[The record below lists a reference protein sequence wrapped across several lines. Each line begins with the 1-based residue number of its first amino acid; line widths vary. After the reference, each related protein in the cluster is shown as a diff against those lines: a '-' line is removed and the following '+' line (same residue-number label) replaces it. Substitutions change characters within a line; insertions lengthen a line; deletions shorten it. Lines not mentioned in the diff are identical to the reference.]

1 LATAPYRYA
10 NSPYSTAEAPSPP
23 GFLREA
29 TTAWTL
35 GPINQGLIS
44 LEGMGLGLATRDPA
58 YNPWSDMKGY
68 EPYAESL
75 IHAQSRQQMDWMKSQ
90 VDFNLREKSMQ
101 SGGAYGFAAN
111 LIGSLADPINLV
123 PIPISRGLGFVK
135 GAALGATANAGI
147 AAVTD
152 PIRIAADP
160 TADWNELAYSIGGA
174 ALFGGAL
181 GGVAGRSL
189 PFSKQDF
196 LKGQLHFDRLASDLS
211 DIEGTN
217 IARAFDAAE
226 ENYNVVSGATGLFE
240 DGRYEPVK
248 IEVVDT
254 TLRQKQGPDGNLYHY
269 DDSLGWVLEA
279 DRGRPD
285 PRPVGQDIQDTLGA
299 PERKLENRMV
309 LDEAALKKDFEDGR
323 TSLPDGEFRTS
334 GEYITFKQ
342 IEAVWR
348 KREPLQPGETKASYQ
363 ARVRESA
370 LAELKGSRASASV
383 ARTNALATLLDKAN
397 FSPVAKALR
406 LFKNDNVLG
415 DLPLQLAG
423 DYGWAIRANEFG
435 YKTPPSLLLRA
446 MRHNVAF
453 NEVRQAVDSAYVRFA
468 QQNAKA
474 TGTSFM
480 GHNLTAA
487 AEGLKTRA
495 QSLTGQK
502 VVTKE
507 IFARMAGRAVF
518 DQSDF
523 EIDGIKIVPEA
534 REAAKTWARIAQKY
548 DAEARELGIFYDQTS
563 LMKTAKDA
571 ETRIIDLRSKLAE
584 WLWNG
589 SETPRSLMPA
599 IKIGD
604 RLFTG
609 KSHDEAIS
617 KAINELG
624 ADTQITRDMYGY
636 VRNPNWSGNSTA
648 MIGPLDQPTND
659 LEWMDAAGG
668 SEPAVPKFS
677 VQSKSGMGGWNTF
690 EYRSFADYE
699 AETPEFMKDARIKDE
714 ASFLAQ
720 RKRDI
725 QSFFDRSLWDVA
737 NGLLA
742 DGVTLTGQENR
753 NGYNGVTYWNPLTRD
768 ELFLSAQAHAF
779 LKLVPPDRLTVVQ
792 QTLDRIFP
800 DRADPR
806 HDATLSSELTDQNP
820 DPGVLKMYGL
830 TEEEWRAQKAA
841 GARTQGRMVGNIL
854 QDTATGKFYA
864 VSMIR
869 VAVNRFY
876 NEQVLNTAWHEAIHA
891 LYRTGRL
898 TEEEWGLLVSEAK
911 KRNWH
916 ESFTPGN
923 RLGDEEAVAWGI
935 GHWAA
940 NPNDPRVVGPDQP
953 PEVKSLLQRI
963 VQFFN
968 ELGQKIGITKP
979 SEQEASEFEKLLGMI
994 DNGEIGR
1001 RNARLFDTPEELKAS
1016 VATMTEASPAGWRNL
1031 DELINS
1037 RINSLTDSQRR
1048 IYDDWQRQLGE
1059 LERSK
1064 LDADAQLKDFV
1075 DQPHRFLDQYGNP
1088 EPFFAR
1094 FWNHTAIGDQRDRFK
1109 TLLTAWYRRDNPTG
1123 AEQRAEK
1130 TIDDMLKDG
1139 DSQDTRPAQVPG
1151 LRHLNQRKLDM
1162 PNSFKI
1168 TDPQLGEISAA
1179 EFFNT
1184 DLEVVAEAY
1193 LRGMGHKIE
1202 AAKMFGDA
1210 NLWSKSHDIEAHW
1223 RETVYAK
1230 AAAEGAS
1237 TDELARLRSNFDEY
1251 MGWVDIIKRGVMGGL
1266 KTRDPW
1272 AMDNRIA
1279 RNLKNYQ
1286 VLTSMGRVLMTS
1298 IPEAMRLPMVNGF
1311 KTAFGS
1317 LWDRALLD
1325 YSKIKPNVEL
1335 SRETGELFDL
1345 VRDVHS
1351 ARVAELNTPDPSGGG
1366 SYIEKLL
1373 QKAVPGFFKMVGLTH
1388 WTVMTKD
1395 MLMFGAQHKVMQL
1408 AKAVDEGN
1416 NAFKLA
1422 SMGISRRDAKL
1433 LASMPSEQ
1441 HGNLI
1446 LPAVQNWAGPDGQ
1459 RARTLLID
1467 AIHGEARRAIVT
1479 PSFADRSLLF
1489 NGVAA
1494 RKGKVVAES
1503 DLMSLPLQFMSYGIA
1518 ASQKVL
1524 MSGLQGRDQSFF
1536 MGALAMMF
1544 LGMFSNYLK
1553 QPQTAT
1559 MNKSTGEWLLEGYEA
1574 SGVGAFWF
1582 SDLNQMIE
1590 RYSSNSLGIRPALGI
1605 DPRFGKTTNVG
1616 DFIDAAGPSIG
1627 TLYDVGS
1634 AFLDPELTPSNRA
1647 QAIRR
1652 AVPYNNVIWWGSI
1665 TRDLATKSAQPF
1677 K

>member
-1 LATAPYRYA
+1 MATAPYRYA

-217 IARAFDAAE
+217 IARAFNAAE

-254 TLRQKQGPDGNLYHY
+254 TLRQKKGADGNLYHY
-269 DDSLGWVLEA
+269 DDSFGWVLEA
-279 DRGRPD
+279 DRSRPD
-285 PRPVGQDIQDTLGA
+285 PRPVGQDIQDALGA

-323 TSLPDGEFRTS
+323 TGLPDGEVRTS

-348 KREPLQPGETKASYQ
+348 KREPLQPGETKATYQ

-453 NEVRQAVDSAYVRFA
+453 NEVRQAVDGAYVRFA
-468 QQNAKA
+468 QQNSKA

-507 IFARMAGRAVF
+507 IFARMAGRVVF

-523 EIDGIKIVPEA
+523 EIDGIKVVPEA
-534 REAAKTWARIAQKY
+534 REAAKTWERIAQKY
-548 DAEARELGIFYDQTS
+548 DAEARNLGIFYDQAS

-599 IKIGD
+599 VKIGE
-604 RLFTG
+604 RLFAG

-636 VRNPNWSGNSTA
+636 VDNLVTSN
-648 MIGPLDQPTND
+648 DQPTIRLYRGEFALDPFLGND
-659 LEWMDAAGG
+659 GQTRGGYWTEDINVARRYGDQVFYIDVPANDPAIAKRTSQTAGDAADTIKEWRIDPAFANKNRSAERIKAAAIRIGDKVYEG
-668 SEPAVPKFS
+668 TSHFDAVMAAAQDMRITEDEVLALNNQIEDGFTTSTGRYVDRTEADAIAKNSEQTDPAND
-677 VQSKSGMGGWNTF
+677 MGGLLSENMTGQ
-690 EYRSFADYE
+690 AKVD
-699 AETPEFMKDARIKDE
+699 M
-714 ASFLAQ
+714 
-720 RKRDI
+720 
-725 QSFFDRSLWDVA
+725 A
-737 NGLLA
+737 NGLKQ
-742 DGVTLTGQENR
+742 D
-753 NGYNGVTYWNPLTRD
+753 
-768 ELFLSAQAHAF
+768 
-779 LKLVPPDRLTVVQ
+779 LKPAPKQPKFRKVED
-792 QTLDRIFP
+792 
-800 DRADPR
+800 
-806 HDATLSSELTDQNP
+806 
-820 DPGVLKMYGL
+820 VL
-830 TEEEWRAQKAA
+830 Q
-841 GARTQGRMVGNIL
+841 
-854 QDTATGKFYA
+854 
-864 VSMIR
+864 
-869 VAVNRFY
+869 
-876 NEQVLNTAWHEAIHA
+876 
-891 LYRTGRL
+891 
-898 TEEEWGLLVSEAK
+898 
-911 KRNWH
+911 
-916 ESFTPGN
+916 
-923 RLGDEEAVAWGI
+923 
-935 GHWAA
+935 
-940 NPNDPRVVGPDQP
+940 
-953 PEVKSLLQRI
+953 
-963 VQFFN
+963 
-968 ELGQKIGITKP
+968 
-979 SEQEASEFEKLLGMI
+979 
-994 DNGEIGR
+994 
-1001 RNARLFDTPEELKAS
+1001 
-1016 VATMTEASPAGWRNL
+1016 
-1031 DELINS
+1031 S
-1037 RINSLTDSQRR
+1037 RIDSLTDRQRSV
-1048 IYDDWQRQLGE
+1048 YDDWQRQLGE

-1075 DQPHRFLDQYGNP
+1075 NQPHRFLDQYGNP

-1139 DSQDTRPAQVPG
+1139 DSEDTRPAQVPG

-1223 RETVYAK
+1223 RESVYAK

-1251 MGWVDIIKRGVMGGL
+1251 MGWVDIIKRGVIGGL

-1272 AMDNRIA
+1272 AFDNRIA

-1286 VLTSMGRVLMTS
+1286 VLTSMGRVLLTS

-1366 SYIEKLL
+1366 FYIEKLL
-1373 QKAVPGFFKMVGLTH
+1373 QKAVPSFFKMVGLTH

-1416 NAFKLA
+1416 NAFKLG

-1433 LASMPSEQ
+1433 LASMPTEQ

-1634 AFLDPELTPSNRA
+1634 AFLDPNLTASNRA

>member
-1 LATAPYRYA
+1 MSDQYRYGTPA
-10 NSPYSTAEAPSPP
+10 YTPTPPEA
-23 GFLREA
+23 GFVRQSIA
-29 TTAWTL
+29 
-35 GPINQGLIS
+35 S
-44 LEGMGLGLATRDPA
+44 FGMGTTYQSAVDFGGWLIGGATYDPT
-58 YNPWSDMKGY
+58 YNPLSDIKGY
-68 EPYAESL
+68 EPYADRL
-75 IHAQSRQQMDWMKSQ
+75 AHAQSPQQMEWIKSQ
-90 VDFNLREKSMQ
+90 IDVNLREKSMN
-101 SGGAYGFAAN
+101 SGGVFGFAA
-111 LIGSLADPINLV
+111 SLTGDLFDPINLV
-123 PIPISRGLGFVK
+123 PIPISRGLGFVR
-135 GAALGATANAGI
+135 GAAMGAVANTAV
-147 AAVTD
+147 AAVTE
-152 PIRIAADP
+152 PLRIRSDP

-217 IARAFDAAE
+217 IARAFNAAE

-240 DGRYEPVK
+240 DGRYELVK
-248 IEVVDT
+248 IEVVET

-279 DRGRPD
+279 DRGRTD
-285 PRPVGQDIQDTLGA
+285 PRPVGQDIQDALGA

-323 TSLPDGEFRTS
+323 TGLPDGEVRTA

-348 KREPLQPGETKASYQ
+348 KREPLQPGETKPAYQ
-363 ARVRESA
+363 ARVRENA

-468 QQNAKA
+468 QQNSKT
-474 TGTSFM
+474 TGRSFM

-523 EIDGIKIVPEA
+523 DIDGIKIVPEA
-534 REAAKTWARIAQKY
+534 REAAKTWERIAQKY
-548 DAEARELGIFYDQTS
+548 DAEARDLGLFYDQQS
-563 LMKTAKDA
+563 LQRTMKAA
-571 ETRIIDLRSKLAE
+571 EARMVSLKGQMARR
-584 WLWNG
+584 LWG
-589 SETPRSLMPA
+589 GKGAPSMLYPA
-599 IKIGD
+599 VKVGD
-604 RLFTG
+604 KMYFGAT
-609 KSHDEAIS
+609 HDEAIAS
-617 KAINELG
+617 AVTDLG
-624 ADTQITRDMYGY
+624 TDVQVRPENMGY
-636 VRNPNWSGNSTA
+636 VDNLARSNNAPAETISRPAVRVTA
-648 MIGPLDQPTND
+648 ADGETPKLYGGISHMTALA
-659 LEWMDAAGG
+659 DAADDVGASLERLIDEGKVEDGFITSDGRFVDRKEAAKIYGTDGELSVETMGQMAEPPVPAGFVRMYHGG
-668 SEPAVPKFS
+668 EKVSARVDHTEPMWVTSSRSYAEGYTEKAGGDLWFVDVPRSDSMFDTDIPGQTVDDGFTVNTTLPPDIANKRQPIFASASETVRNQPRF
-677 VQSKSGMGGWNTF
+677 
-690 EYRSFADYE
+690 RSFEDVTMGRVDSLSEQQRAYYKELEYD
-699 AETPEFMKDARIKDE
+699 
-714 ASFLAQ
+714 LAAATVS
-720 RKRDI
+720 RD
-725 QSFFDRSLWDVA
+725 
-737 NGLLA
+737 
-742 DGVTLTGQENR
+742 
-753 NGYNGVTYWNPLTRD
+753 
-768 ELFLSAQAHAF
+768 SA
-779 LKLVPPDRLTVVQ
+779 
-792 QTLDRIFP
+792 
-800 DRADPR
+800 
-806 HDATLSSELTDQNP
+806 
-820 DPGVLKMYGL
+820 
-830 TEEEWRAQKAA
+830 KAA
-841 GARTQGRMVGNIL
+841 
-854 QDTATGKFYA
+854 
-864 VSMIR
+864 
-869 VAVNRFY
+869 
-876 NEQVLNTAWHEAIHA
+876 
-891 LYRTGRL
+891 
-898 TEEEWGLLVSEAK
+898 
-911 KRNWH
+911 
-916 ESFTPGN
+916 
-923 RLGDEEAVAWGI
+923 
-935 GHWAA
+935 
-940 NPNDPRVVGPDQP
+940 
-953 PEVKSLLQRI
+953 
-963 VQFFN
+963 
-968 ELGQKIGITKP
+968 
-979 SEQEASEFEKLLGMI
+979 
-994 DNGEIGR
+994 
-1001 RNARLFDTPEELKAS
+1001 
-1016 VATMTEASPAGWRNL
+1016 
-1031 DELINS
+1031 
-1037 RINSLTDSQRR
+1037 
-1048 IYDDWQRQLGE
+1048 
-1059 LERSK
+1059 
-1064 LDADAQLKDFV
+1064 LDAKV
-1075 DQPHRFLDQYGNP
+1075 ENPHRFLDQYGNP

-1094 FWNHTAIGDQRDRFK
+1094 FWNHTAIADQRERFRI
-1109 TLLTAWYRRDNPTG
+1109 LLTAWYKRDNPIG
-1123 AEQRAEK
+1123 AEQRADK

-1139 DSQDTRPAQVPG
+1139 DSEDTRPAQVPG
-1151 LRHLNQRKLDM
+1151 LRHLNQRKLDI

-1168 TDPQLGEISAA
+1168 SDPQLGEITAS

-1210 NLWSKSHDIEAHW
+1210 GLWEKKQQL
-1223 RETVYAK
+1223 REHFREQYFGPAV
-1230 AAAEGAS
+1230 ERGAS
-1237 TDELARLRSNFDEY
+1237 MEEIQSLLSRREEY
-1251 MGWVDIIKRGVMGGL
+1251 MGWIDLIQRGVMGGL

-1286 VLTSMGRVLMTS
+1286 VLTSMGRVLLTS

-1366 SYIEKLL
+1366 WYIEKLL
-1373 QKAVPGFFKMVGLTH
+1373 QKTVPGFFKMVGLTH
-1388 WTVMTKD
+1388 WTVITKD

-1416 NAFKLA
+1416 NAFKLG

-1433 LASMPSEQ
+1433 LASMPTEQ

-1446 LPAVQNWAGPDGQ
+1446 LPAVQNWSGPDGQ

-1489 NGVAA
+1489 NGVLA

-1503 DLMSLPLQFMSYGIA
+1503 DLMSVPLQFMGHGIA

-1590 RYSSNSLGIRPALGI
+1590 RYSRNTIGIRPTLGI

-1616 DFIDAAGPSIG
+1616 DYIDAAGPSIG
-1627 TLYDVGS
+1627 TIYDVGA
-1634 AFLDPELTPSNRA
+1634 AFLDPELTASNRA

>member
-1 LATAPYRYA
+1 MATSPYRYA

-75 IHAQSRQQMDWMKSQ
+75 IYAQSRQQMDWMKSQ

-174 ALFGGAL
+174 ALFGSAL

-217 IARAFDAAE
+217 IARAFNAAE
-226 ENYNVVSGATGLFE
+226 ENYNVVSGATGLFV
-240 DGRYEPVK
+240 DARYEPVK
-248 IEVVDT
+248 IEVVET
-254 TLRQKQGPDGNLYHY
+254 TFRQKKGPDENLYHY

-285 PRPVGQDIQDTLGA
+285 PRPVGQDIQDALGA

-323 TSLPDGEFRTS
+323 TGLPDGEVRTA

-348 KREPLQPGETKASYQ
+348 KREPIQPGETKPAYQ

-453 NEVRQAVDSAYVRFA
+453 NEVRQAVDGAYVRFA
-468 QQNAKA
+468 QQNSKA

-487 AEGLKTRA
+487 AENLKARA
-495 QSLTGQK
+495 QPFTK

-523 EIDGIKIVPEA
+523 EIDRIRIVPEA

-548 DAEARELGIFYDQTS
+548 DAEARDLGLFYDQQS
-563 LMKTAKDA
+563 LQRTMKTAEARMVSLKGQMARRLWGGKGAPSMLYPAVKVGDKMYFGATHNEAIASAVADLGTDVQVRPEDMGYVDNLARSNNAPA
-571 ETRIIDLRSKLAE
+571 ETISRPAVRVTAAD
-584 WLWNG
+584 G
-589 SETPRSLMPA
+589 ETPKLYGGISHMTALSDASDDVGASLERLIDEGKVEDGFITSDGRFVDRKEA
-599 IKIGD
+599 AKIYGTD
-604 RLFTG
+604 G
-609 KSHDEAIS
+609 
-617 KAINELG
+617 ELSVEEMG
-624 ADTQITRDMYGY
+624 RTQ
-636 VRNPNWSGNSTA
+636 PKE
-648 MIGPLDQPTND
+648 Q
-659 LEWMDAAGG
+659 LE
-668 SEPAVPKFS
+668 PKFRALDDVIKGRIDS
-677 VQSKSGMGGWNTF
+677 LSEQQRAYYKEL
-690 EYRSFADYE
+690 EYD
-699 AETPEFMKDARIKDE
+699 
-714 ASFLAQ
+714 LAAATVS
-720 RKRDI
+720 RD
-725 QSFFDRSLWDVA
+725 
-737 NGLLA
+737 
-742 DGVTLTGQENR
+742 
-753 NGYNGVTYWNPLTRD
+753 
-768 ELFLSAQAHAF
+768 SA
-779 LKLVPPDRLTVVQ
+779 
-792 QTLDRIFP
+792 
-800 DRADPR
+800 
-806 HDATLSSELTDQNP
+806 
-820 DPGVLKMYGL
+820 
-830 TEEEWRAQKAA
+830 KAA
-841 GARTQGRMVGNIL
+841 
-854 QDTATGKFYA
+854 
-864 VSMIR
+864 
-869 VAVNRFY
+869 
-876 NEQVLNTAWHEAIHA
+876 
-891 LYRTGRL
+891 
-898 TEEEWGLLVSEAK
+898 
-911 KRNWH
+911 
-916 ESFTPGN
+916 
-923 RLGDEEAVAWGI
+923 
-935 GHWAA
+935 
-940 NPNDPRVVGPDQP
+940 
-953 PEVKSLLQRI
+953 
-963 VQFFN
+963 
-968 ELGQKIGITKP
+968 
-979 SEQEASEFEKLLGMI
+979 
-994 DNGEIGR
+994 
-1001 RNARLFDTPEELKAS
+1001 
-1016 VATMTEASPAGWRNL
+1016 
-1031 DELINS
+1031 
-1037 RINSLTDSQRR
+1037 
-1048 IYDDWQRQLGE
+1048 
-1059 LERSK
+1059 
-1064 LDADAQLKDFV
+1064 LDAKV
-1075 DQPHRFLDQYGNP
+1075 ENPHRFLDQYGNP

-1094 FWNHTAIGDQRDRFK
+1094 FWNHTAIADQRERFRI
-1109 TLLTAWYRRDNPTG
+1109 LLTAWYRRDNPIG
-1123 AEQRAEK
+1123 AEQRADK

-1139 DSQDTRPAQVPG
+1139 DSEDTRPAQVPG
-1151 LRHLNQRKLDM
+1151 LRHLNQRKLDI

-1168 TDPQLGEISAA
+1168 SDPQLGEITAS

-1210 NLWSKSHDIEAHW
+1210 GLWEKKQQL
-1223 RETVYAK
+1223 REHFREQYFGPAV
-1230 AAAEGAS
+1230 ERGAS
-1237 TDELARLRSNFDEY
+1237 MEEIQSLLSRREEY
-1251 MGWVDIIKRGVMGGL
+1251 MGWIDLIQRGVMGGL

-1272 AMDNRIA
+1272 AFDNRIA

-1286 VLTSMGRVLMTS
+1286 VLTSMGRVLLTS

-1366 SYIEKLL
+1366 WYIEKLL
-1373 QKAVPGFFKMVGLTH
+1373 QKTVPGFFKMVGLTH
-1388 WTVMTKD
+1388 WTVITKD

-1416 NAFKLA
+1416 NAFKLG

-1433 LASMPSEQ
+1433 LASMPTEQ

-1446 LPAVQNWAGPDGQ
+1446 LPAVQNWSGPDGQ

-1489 NGVAA
+1489 NGVLA

-1590 RYSSNSLGIRPALGI
+1590 RYSRNTVGLRPTLGI

-1616 DFIDAAGPSIG
+1616 DYIDAAGPSIG
-1627 TLYDVGS
+1627 TIYDVGA
-1634 AFLDPELTPSNRA
+1634 AFLDPELTASNRA

>member
-1 LATAPYRYA
+1 LSEQYRYGTPA
-10 NSPYSTAEAPSPP
+10 YTPTPPEA
-23 GFLREA
+23 GFVRQSIA
-29 TTAWTL
+29 
-35 GPINQGLIS
+35 S
-44 LEGMGLGLATRDPA
+44 FGMGTTYQGAVDFGGWLIGGATYDPN
-58 YNPWSDMKGY
+58 YNPLSDIKGY
-68 EPYAESL
+68 EPYADRL
-75 IHAQSRQQMDWMKSQ
+75 AHAQSPQQMEWIKSQ
-90 VDFNLREKSMQ
+90 IDVNLREKSMN
-101 SGGAYGFAAN
+101 SGGVMGFAA
-111 LIGSLADPINLV
+111 SLTGDLFDPINLV
-123 PIPISRGLGFVK
+123 PIPISRGLGFVR
-135 GAALGATANAGI
+135 GAAMGAVANTAV
-147 AAVTD
+147 AAVTE
-152 PIRIAADP
+152 PLRIRSDP

-196 LKGQLHFDRLASDLS
+196 LNGQFHFDRLASDLS

-217 IARAFDAAE
+217 IARAFNAAE
-226 ENYNVVSGATGLFE
+226 ENYNVVSGATGLFV
-240 DGRYEPVK
+240 DARYELVK
-248 IEVVDT
+248 IEVVET
-254 TLRQKQGPDGNLYHY
+254 TLRQKKGPDDNLYHY

-285 PRPVGQDIQDTLGA
+285 PRPVGQDIQDALGA

-309 LDEAALKKDFEDGR
+309 LDEAAIKKDFEDGR
-323 TSLPDGEFRTS
+323 TGLADGEVRTA

-342 IEAVWR
+342 IEAVWK
-348 KREPLQPGETKASYQ
+348 KREPIQPGETKPAYQ

-453 NEVRQAVDSAYVRFA
+453 NEVRQAVDGAYVRFA
-468 QQNAKA
+468 QQNSKA

-523 EIDGIKIVPEA
+523 DIDGIKIVPEA

-548 DAEARELGIFYDQTS
+548 DAEARELGIFYDQRS
-563 LMKTAKDA
+563 L
-571 ETRIIDLRSKLAE
+571 ERTRINAAVKVEDLRTRMAS
-584 WLWNG
+584 WLWG
-589 SETPRSLMPA
+589 TTGQPEKLMPA
-599 IKIGD
+599 LRIKVKTSDFKTPDAGIYDGFHGSTKGFTEFDKTKLGD
-604 RLFTG
+604 FTG
-609 KSHDEAIS
+609 AQSAREGFFFS
-617 KAINELG
+617 KT
-624 ADTQITRDMYGY
+624 ADTANTYTEAERLNEEANIAKFETLRTQLDGMEMVHNEHYDFLQATADELLAPFGTRFEARWDRDSWSVIDASEAETSAADAPGLNKAYATVQQMVNVFNAAEAVAKKDWAEIDQQMWEMASSDMLKPMPDGASVYKAKLVMTNPYVYDQRGQEYRERKFTEIVQTAKREGHDSVIIKNTFDTWGPNISDTSRAPDDVYVVFDKSQIVSVFDKPGLEQAAQLGEREVDQVFTGENHADAYINALNGDPNLSFANLPPGTEGYVVRSAVEQQSQPAKRSFTKVDLGDEVSYLMDGQEVTRD
-636 VRNPNWSGNSTA
+636 
-648 MIGPLDQPTND
+648 
-659 LEWMDAAGG
+659 EWMNEKMA
-668 SEPAVPKFS
+668 
-677 VQSKSGMGGWNTF
+677 
-690 EYRSFADYE
+690 YE
-699 AETPEFMKDARIKDE
+699 AEVAAAKPDPTRGANTFRTSTELMKDRVD
-714 ASFLAQ
+714 SLTPAQ
-720 RKRDI
+720 R
-725 QSFFDRSLWDVA
+725 
-737 NGLLA
+737 
-742 DGVTLTGQENR
+742 
-753 NGYNGVTYWNPLTRD
+753 
-768 ELFLSAQAHAF
+768 
-779 LKLVPPDRLTVVQ
+779 
-792 QTLDRIFP
+792 
-800 DRADPR
+800 
-806 HDATLSSELTDQNP
+806 
-820 DPGVLKMYGL
+820 
-830 TEEEWRAQKAA
+830 
-841 GARTQGRMVGNIL
+841 
-854 QDTATGKFYA
+854 
-864 VSMIR
+864 R
-869 VAVNRFY
+869 VF
-876 NEQVLNTAWHEAIHA
+876 
-891 LYRTGRL
+891 
-898 TEEEWGLLVSEAK
+898 
-911 KRNWH
+911 
-916 ESFTPGN
+916 
-923 RLGDEEAVAWGI
+923 
-935 GHWAA
+935 
-940 NPNDPRVVGPDQP
+940 
-953 PEVKSLLQRI
+953 
-963 VQFFN
+963 
-968 ELGQKIGITKP
+968 
-979 SEQEASEFEKLLGMI
+979 
-994 DNGEIGR
+994 
-1001 RNARLFDTPEELKAS
+1001 
-1016 VATMTEASPAGWRNL
+1016 
-1031 DELINS
+1031 
-1037 RINSLTDSQRR
+1037 
-1048 IYDDWQRQLGE
+1048 DDWQDQLDNYE
-1059 LERSK
+1059 QSK
-1064 LDADAQLKDFV
+1064 NAADLALKGMQE
-1075 DQPHRFLDQYGNP
+1075 QPHRFLDQYGDP
-1088 EPFFAR
+1088 ESFFAR
-1094 FWNHTAIGDQRDRFK
+1094 FWNHTAIADQRERFR
-1109 TLLTAWYRRDNPTG
+1109 TLLTAWYKRDNPAG

-1139 DSQDTRPAQVPG
+1139 DAEDTRPAQVPG
-1151 LRHLNQRKLDM
+1151 LRHLNKRKLDM

-1168 TDPQLGEISAA
+1168 SDPQLGEISAA

-1210 NLWSKSHDIEAHW
+1210 GLWEKTQQVKEHFREQYLIPALKSGAGPKEIEAL
-1223 RETVYAK
+1223 
-1230 AAAEGAS
+1230 
-1237 TDELARLRSNFDEY
+1237 LARRNEY
-1251 MGWVDIIKRGVMGGL
+1251 MDWIDLIQRGVMGGL

-1272 AMDNRIA
+1272 AIDNRIA

-1286 VLTSMGRVLMTS
+1286 VLTSMGRVLLTS

-1366 SYIEKLL
+1366 WYIEKLL
-1373 QKAVPGFFKMVGLTH
+1373 QKTVPGFFKMVGLTH

-1433 LASMPSEQ
+1433 LASMPTEQ

-1446 LPAVQNWAGPDGQ
+1446 LPAVQNWSGPDGQ

-1489 NGVAA
+1489 NGVLA

-1503 DLMSLPLQFMSYGIA
+1503 DLMSVPLQFMSYGIA

-1590 RYSSNSLGIRPALGI
+1590 RYSRNTVGLRPTLGI

-1616 DFIDAAGPSIG
+1616 DYIDAAGPSIG
-1627 TLYDVGS
+1627 TIYDVGA
-1634 AFLDPELTPSNRA
+1634 AFLDPELTASNRA